1 MAKRFLITGGAG
13 YIGTELVKKFVQMKQ
28 IEEIIVYDNLSKGAY
43 NFFLCT
49 CIGGDNIRF
58 IQGDILDTRKLRK
71 ALQGVD
77 VVIHAA
83 AKIATPYSDDDPHK
97 YEQINHWGT
106 AELSYAIEE
115 SNVQRLIHISSLS
128 VYGASGK
135 NKLITESTKLN
146 PRTNYGISKMRGE
159 AFIERLMKKIPT
171 YIIRLGNVYG
181 FNQSMRFDAVI
192 NRFAFDANFVKKLD
206 IHGDGRQERSFIHV
220 DKAADDARMLGHDVV
235 EPGEVAERGALALE
249 EAVAAVVVE
258 RDVVEPS
265 GVLDGLESGGNH
277 RGAGEAADRVERR
290 ERVGPQPV
298 VGKGPLV
305 ADAPA
310 VGVAQ
315 RSVFPVGVV
324 VLAAGVADH
333 VAGVVDDDVEV
344 DAQAARVG
352 GAQEGG
358 VVLVG
363 AEVRVDVE
371 KVVRP
376 VAVVTGGAG
385 LDGIVAER
393 RHRPERGDVEAL
405 EIVELAGEPRKIPA
419 MEVAR
424 AGRLEAVVLR
434 YMRATA
440 EQRRQ
445 REHGKRRRPHG
456 VVSPCAG

>member
-1 MAKRFLITGGAG
+1 MKVLITGGAG

-115 SNVQRLIHISSLS
+115 SSVQRLILISSLS

-135 NKLITESTKLN
+135 NKLITETTKLN

-192 NRFAFDANFVKKLD
+192 NRFAFDANCVKKLD

-220 DKAADDARMLGHDVV
+220 DKAASVITQLV
-235 EPGEVAERGALALE
+235 EKEVPGGIY
-249 EAVAAVVVE
+249 
-258 RDVVEPS
+258 
-265 GVLDGLESGGNH
+265 N
-277 RGAGEAADRVERR
+277 
-290 ERVGPQPV
+290 
-298 VGKGPLV
+298 LV
-305 ADAPA
+305 DTN
-310 VGVAQ
+310 
-315 RSVFPVGVV
+315 RSVMDIALTLKDIFPD
-324 VLAAGVADH
+324 LEMQFINQH
-333 VAGVVDDDVEV
+333 LQLRNISVDPDCRLYQYFSKPETHFSLELEHMI
-344 DAQAARVG
+344 AQFAF
-352 GAQEGG
+352 
-358 VVLVG
+358 
-363 AEVRVDVE
+363 
-371 KVVRP
+371 
-376 VAVVTGGAG
+376 
-385 LDGIVAER
+385 
-393 RHRPERGDVEAL
+393 H
-405 EIVELAGEPRKIPA
+405 
-419 MEVAR
+419 
-424 AGRLEAVVLR
+424 
-434 YMRATA
+434 
-440 EQRRQ
+440 
-445 REHGKRRRPHG
+445 
-456 VVSPCAG
+456 

>member
-1 MAKRFLITGGAG
+1 MKVLITGGAG
-13 YIGTELVKKFVQMKQ
+13 YIGTELVKKFVQMKN

-135 NKLITESTKLN
+135 NKFITETTKLN

-220 DKAADDARMLGHDVV
+220 DKAANILTQLVEKDV
-235 EPGEVAERGALALE
+235 PGGIYNLVDENRSVMDIALTLKDIFPDLEMQFINQHLQLRNISVDTDCKIFQYFQRPETHFALE
-249 EAVAAVVVE
+249 
-258 RDVVEPS
+258 
-265 GVLDGLESGGNH
+265 LEHMISQFAFH
-277 RGAGEAADRVERR
+277 
-290 ERVGPQPV
+290 
-298 VGKGPLV
+298 
-305 ADAPA
+305 
-310 VGVAQ
+310 
-315 RSVFPVGVV
+315 
-324 VLAAGVADH
+324 
-333 VAGVVDDDVEV
+333 
-344 DAQAARVG
+344 
-352 GAQEGG
+352 
-358 VVLVG
+358 
-363 AEVRVDVE
+363 
-371 KVVRP
+371 
-376 VAVVTGGAG
+376 
-385 LDGIVAER
+385 
-393 RHRPERGDVEAL
+393 
-405 EIVELAGEPRKIPA
+405 
-419 MEVAR
+419 
-424 AGRLEAVVLR
+424 
-434 YMRATA
+434 
-440 EQRRQ
+440 
-445 REHGKRRRPHG
+445 
-456 VVSPCAG
+456 